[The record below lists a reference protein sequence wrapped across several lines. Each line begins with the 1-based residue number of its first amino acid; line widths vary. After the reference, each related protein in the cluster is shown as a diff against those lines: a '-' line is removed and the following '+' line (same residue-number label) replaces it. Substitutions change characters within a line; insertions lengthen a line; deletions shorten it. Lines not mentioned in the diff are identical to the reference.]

1 MMTEAQVTQC
11 LDEAAKRGSRL
22 GLERVFEL
30 SRLLGEPQKELRV
43 IHVSGTNGKGS
54 FTAMLSAV
62 LGCQGYR
69 TGSFVT
75 PALTGVKDSFLIGA
89 KPISSEKFC
98 ELISIV
104 WAAAE
109 TMEDKPTLF
118 ELLAVSAYVYFRNE
132 HCDYAVIEC
141 CMGADLDA
149 TNIVDEPLLSVITN
163 VALDHRAFLGSTTAE
178 IAAHKAGVIKAK
190 RPVVSGC
197 TDEQALEVIKK
208 RAKDLGSPLYISQP
222 EKLKITS
229 LALDGTVFEYKD
241 SGRLRLSLPGAYQP
255 MNAALV
261 LEAVDVLRSEGVEIS
276 EKSVSDG
283 LGGVRWSGRFE
294 KLSDDPLT
302 VYDGAHNP
310 DAMIQAAKG
319 IKTYFPSGVVALMGV
334 MADKAYESYPQM
346 LSSLLERVFTV
357 TPDNPRALDARLLA
371 EAFEK
376 GGIAAEPCQSIEDGV
391 RLASEYAKKKGL
403 PLLIMG
409 SLYLYK
415 DVIKLY
421 K

>member
-261 LEAVDVLRSEGVEIS
+261 LEAVDVLRSEGVELS
-276 EKSVSDG
+276 E
-283 LGGVRWSGRFE
+283 
-294 KLSDDPLT
+294 DPLT